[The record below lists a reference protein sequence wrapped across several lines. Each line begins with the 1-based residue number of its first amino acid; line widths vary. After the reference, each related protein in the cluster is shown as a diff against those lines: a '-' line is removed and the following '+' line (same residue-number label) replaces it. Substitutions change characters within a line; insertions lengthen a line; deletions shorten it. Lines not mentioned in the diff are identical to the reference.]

1 MDVDVDADMD
11 SWATVTISTSSAQ
24 ATKILAWIYGKAQI
38 IVFIFDAYISHT
50 HKHTQWHEGASVCV
64 CKYKMTAIYPDAA
77 CSADV
82 ALWERFMGFTCV
94 QVGA

>member
-38 IVFIFDAYISHT
+38 IVFIFDAYIAQT
-50 HKHTQWHEGASVCV
+50 YTQWHEGASVCV

>member
-1 MDVDVDADMD
+1 MH
-11 SWATVTISTSSAQ
+11 
-24 ATKILAWIYGKAQI
+24 
-38 IVFIFDAYISHT
+38 ISHT
-50 HKHTQWHEGASVCV
+50 HIHSDMKVRLCVCV

-82 ALWERFMGFTCV
+82 ALWGRFMGFTCV